1 MSALGEFLA
10 AREIWQVPLAA
21 SVVSGALLGA
31 LGVYVVLR
39 RTVFVSAALTQLST
53 LGLVATLLLE
63 ERFHI
68 ETEHAGE
75 QLALAIGFSVAGA
88 LVLGAWRS
96 RRLPAEASVGAGWV
110 VASALVVL
118 GTSRLVHA
126 AHDLA
131 GMVFGNAVAVT
142 GWELAVLAV
151 VFAVAAAVHLL
162 FEKELVFSSFDPETA
177 RALGVR
183 VGLWDTVLFASV
195 GVAIPPA
202 ARALGALPVFA
213 LLTLPAAGALL
224 SGTRLRGA
232 FAWAGAA
239 GVLAAG
245 GGYLASWFAETPTGA
260 TMVVVAALS
269 LLPGLALRALRR

>member
-1 MSALGEFLA
+1 MLVVAPALWVALELLRHHAGFLA
-10 AREIWQVPLAA
+10 LPIASLAQSQHA
-21 SVVSGALLGA
+21 QP
-31 LGVYVVLR
+31 VVL
-39 RTVFVSAALTQLST
+39 
-53 LGLVATLLLE
+53 
-63 ERFHI
+63 
-68 ETEHAGE
+68 
-75 QLALAIGFSVAGA
+75 QLAS
-88 LVLGAWRS
+88 LGG
-96 RRLPAEASVGAGWV
+96 EAV
-110 VASALVVL
+110 VSALVVL

-142 GWELAVLAV
+142 GWELAVLAA

>member
-1 MSALGEFLA
+1 VSALDVFLA
-10 AREIWQVPLAA
+10 AREIWLTPLLA
-21 SVVSGALLGA
+21 SIVAGALLGA

-53 LGLVATLLLE
+53 LGLVGTLLVE
-63 ERFHI
+63 ERLHI
-68 ETEHAGE
+68 ETEHPGE
-75 QLALAIGFSVAGA
+75 QLAVAVAFSVIGA

-118 GTSRLVHA
+118 GSSRLVHA
-126 AHDLA
+126 AHDLS
-131 GMVFGNAVAVT
+131 GMVFGNAVAVSE
-142 GWELAVLAV
+142 WELAVIV
-151 VFAVAAAVHLL
+151 VTFVVGAAVHLL

-177 RALGVR
+177 GALGVR
-183 VGLWDTVLFASV
+183 VGVWDTVLFASV

-224 SGTRLRGA
+224 AGARLRA
-232 FAWAGAA
+232 SFALAGAT
-239 GVLAAG
+239 GVAAAG
-245 GGYLASWFAETPTGA
+245 GGYLVSWFAETPTGA
-260 TMVVVAALS
+260 TMVAVAAVLAT
-269 LLPGLALRALRR
+269 PGLLLRALRR

>member
-1 MSALGEFLA
+1 MSALEGFLA

-21 SVVSGALLGA
+21 SVVAGALLGA

-53 LGLVATLLLE
+53 LGMVATLLVE
-63 ERFHI
+63 ERIHI

-75 QLALAIGFSVAGA
+75 QLAVAMVFSVVGA
-88 LVLGAWRS
+88 LVLGAWHS

-110 VASALVVL
+110 LASALVVL
-118 GTSRLVHA
+118 GTSKLVHA
-126 AHDLA
+126 AHDLS

-142 GWELAVLAV
+142 AGELIALLIVFVLV
-151 VFAVAAAVHLL
+151 AVAHLL

-177 RALGVR
+177 RAQGVR

-224 SGTRLRGA
+224 LGARLRGS
-232 FAWAGAA
+232 FAIAAAA

-260 TMVVVAALS
+260 TMVVVAAL
-269 LLPGLALRALRR
+269 LAAPGVVVRLLRR